1 VAARSHKPN
10 AGPSKPIAAAEP
22 NPRATPAKSR
32 KPIVELGARPGGK
45 FDGSEAAGAA
55 PGDVKYEAGATDH
68 LSLGGKAKLASAAG
82 GAKRAPRPRA
92 PHSETESG
100 RDWEESPGNGGDLE
114 AGTGDV
120 AVKPEPGT
128 APSPEAKAKQ
138 SSKICTASKSKSLS
152 KPHGRAARDECNA
165 PPLGARALP
174 SPQPYY
180 TPPPSEVG
188 YDHGG
193 GDYDD
198 TGRETGAGSGAG
210 ASQSAGTPRAKT
222 VADPEGSSL
231 RPVPTTGRRRL
242 VRTAEILSAR
252 KLAAD
257 DGCGADAASPP
268 SRTAVKQPVRR
279 VMDDSTEISPV
290 AEAHEATSTQPARRR
305 LRKTAEIETA
315 ASPAT
320 SSPEPTATPPPRSR
334 PVPQSRAEL
343 TTTSTKVE
351 AARSN
356 TNSNHTGAAQGGDG
370 TTKQPRAKKAATVH
384 SRFVRGVGRR
394 ERDGSDDDS
403 DAGSLGDFIAG
414 GSGEDEESAANSGSG
429 SEEEGAG
436 AGSDGEAVRSPASSL
451 DELEAVLRARRKAKA
466 SRIAGVSGGCAA
478 PASEGVGSASASGSE
493 QSAAE
498 DSGSGSGES
507 GGESAGESADGS
519 EQSIISDEEH
529 DADAAAGDSDSEGS
543 LADFIER

>member
-1 VAARSHKPN
+1 
-10 AGPSKPIAAAEP
+10 
-22 NPRATPAKSR
+22 
-32 KPIVELGARPGGK
+32 
-45 FDGSEAAGAA
+45 
-55 PGDVKYEAGATDH
+55 
-68 LSLGGKAKLASAAG
+68 
-82 GAKRAPRPRA
+82 
-92 PHSETESG
+92 
-100 RDWEESPGNGGDLE
+100 
-114 AGTGDV
+114 
-120 AVKPEPGT
+120 
-128 APSPEAKAKQ
+128 
-138 SSKICTASKSKSLS
+138 
-152 KPHGRAARDECNA
+152 
-165 PPLGARALP
+165 
-174 SPQPYY
+174 
-180 TPPPSEVG
+180 
-188 YDHGG
+188 
-193 GDYDD
+193 
-198 TGRETGAGSGAG
+198 
-210 ASQSAGTPRAKT
+210 
-222 VADPEGSSL
+222 
-231 RPVPTTGRRRL
+231 
-242 VRTAEILSAR
+242 
-252 KLAAD
+252 
-257 DGCGADAASPP
+257 
-268 SRTAVKQPVRR
+268 
-279 VMDDSTEISPV
+279 MDDSTEISPV